1 MSNILLN
8 HFYCLRIIYISLPFF
23 IYFYFLLF
31 FFFFAPKAAFL
42 PSRYEPIYLLTIRH
56 LKFFLGAIVYHRT
69 ISFVRHVDRRLRGRD
84 EKGNFTYSPDFTNA
98 YYHPITSHTPLE

>member
-8 HFYCLRIIYISLPFF
+8 HFYCLRIMYTSLPFF
-23 IYFYFLLF
+23 IYFYFLLL
-31 FFFFAPKAAFL
+31 FFFFAPRAAFL

-69 ISFVRHVDRRLRGRD
+69 ISLSDMSTEGRGGETRRGTSLIVPILR
-84 EKGNFTYSPDFTNA
+84 T
-98 YYHPITSHTPLE
+98 PIIIK

>member
-8 HFYCLRIIYISLPFF
+8 HFYCLKIMYTSLPFF

-31 FFFFAPKAAFL
+31 FLFFAPRAAFL

-56 LKFFLGAIVYHRT
+56 LKCFLGAIVYHRT
-69 ISFVRHVDRRLRGRD
+69 ISLSDMSTEDRGGETRRGTSLIVPILR
-84 EKGNFTYSPDFTNA
+84 T
-98 YYHPITSHTPLE
+98 PIIIQ

>member
-8 HFYCLRIIYISLPFF
+8 HFYCLRIMYTSLPFF

-31 FFFFAPKAAFL
+31 FFFFFAPRAAFL
-42 PSRYEPIYLLTIRH
+42 PSRHEPIYLLTIRH

-69 ISFVRHVDRRLRGRD
+69 ISLSDMSTEDRGGETRRGTSLIVPILR
-84 EKGNFTYSPDFTNA
+84 T
-98 YYHPITSHTPLE
+98 PIIIK